1 MDGRFVSGSEGCWQV
16 RFRISP
22 DDDAYALMLH
32 LGGGLSMDLQFKKAP
47 QTVVNFQGPAIQ
59 PGLNQ
64 TNSLQIVAKG
74 PQIAVVVN
82 GEPLA
87 LIRDERLSRGSI
99 TLPVCNSGD
108 TPLEVRFDN
117 IEIWD
122 ISDLSP

>member
-1 MDGRFVSGSEGCWQV
+1 
-16 RFRISP
+16 
-22 DDDAYALMLH
+22 MLH
-32 LGGGLSMDLQFKKAP
+32 FSGGLNIDVQLKKGT
-47 QTVVNFQGPAIQ
+47 QIVGTFQGPPIQ

-82 GEPLA
+82 GEPLF

-99 TLPVCNSGD
+99 TLPVCTSGD

-117 IEIWD
+117 LKVWD
-122 ISDLSP
+122 ISGLSL